1 MLCERASVP
10 VCVERGASFNL
21 LYFHVSSKVRHVSE
35 KKVSRPTNKWARV
48 QRLSAG
54 FRTERRARGRAASI
68 HCLTL
73 LVVAHEKHAG
83 LDQRAE
89 AAWAGLQ
96 AGARAVASS
105 TRRLPLF

>member
-1 MLCERASVP
+1 MNTLHRVLFAVARRWDFGRVSFLGGLRRERPLVFAPSAAQ
-10 VCVERGASFNL
+10 RG
-21 LYFHVSSKVRHVSE
+21 
-35 KKVSRPTNKWARV
+35 
-48 QRLSAG
+48 
-54 FRTERRARGRAASI
+54 AASI

-73 LVVAHEKHAG
+73 LVVAHENHAG

>member
-1 MLCERASVP
+1 MGSSV
-10 VCVERGASFNL
+10 
-21 LYFHVSSKVRHVSE
+21 
-35 KKVSRPTNKWARV
+35 
-48 QRLSAG
+48 RLSAG
-54 FRTERRARGRAASI
+54 FRTERRAQGGAACI
-68 HCLTL
+68 HCTL

-105 TRRLPLF
+105 TCRLPLF